1 LEFLLILRI
10 DGRQYPN
17 FKSLPRLCYSR
28 QTQSRQGGTK
38 QIPMIKMLSSKRK
51 GSFVGTSNILILNLI
66 LAFFFPTS
74 INGMNHLKFRLMD
87 RIKND

>member
-1 LEFLLILRI
+1 
-10 DGRQYPN
+10 
-17 FKSLPRLCYSR
+17 
-28 QTQSRQGGTK
+28 
-38 QIPMIKMLSSKRK
+38 MIEMLSSKRK
-51 GSFVGTSNILILNLI
+51 GSSVGAFKILILNLI